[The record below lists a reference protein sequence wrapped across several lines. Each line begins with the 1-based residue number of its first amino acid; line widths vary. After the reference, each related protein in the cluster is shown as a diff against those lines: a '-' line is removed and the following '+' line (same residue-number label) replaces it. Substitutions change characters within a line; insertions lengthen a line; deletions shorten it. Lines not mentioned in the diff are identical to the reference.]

1 MDGPKRAARN
11 PPDQHFQI
19 FAINGVGISERHG
32 ALMIV
37 NRRMRGMEHSFAN
50 GPFTK
55 SLSPSART
63 HAKTR
68 PLG

>member
-1 MDGPKRAARN
+1 MDGPKWAASN
-11 PPDQHFQI
+11 PPDQQFQI
-19 FAINGVGISERHG
+19 FAINEVGICMRHG

-37 NRRMRGMEHSFAN
+37 NRKMRGMEPSFAN
-50 GPFTK
+50 VPFTK
-55 SLSPSART
+55 SPSPSART